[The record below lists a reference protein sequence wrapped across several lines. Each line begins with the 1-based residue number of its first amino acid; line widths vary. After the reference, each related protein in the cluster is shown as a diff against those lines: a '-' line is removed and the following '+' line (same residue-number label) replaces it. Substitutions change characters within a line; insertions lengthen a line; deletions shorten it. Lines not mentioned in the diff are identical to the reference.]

1 MIKNS
6 FDSGKGKIHLRFSS
20 VCVEVDFD
28 FMEKP
33 ITDEKFMGENVVGIT
48 LCGGS
53 WRRRLMR
60 RLQTLSRMK
69 QFSKRHQP
77 LSGMRQR
84 KLSNSATE
92 IPADNSRLSMTYS
105 AFV

>member
-20 VCVEVDFD
+20 VCVEVYFD

-33 ITDEKFMGENVVGIT
+33 ITDKKFMGENVVGIT

-53 WRRRLMR
+53 D
-60 RLQTLSRMK
+60 
-69 QFSKRHQP
+69 
-77 LSGMRQR
+77 G
-84 KLSNSATE
+84 E
-92 IPADNSRLSMTYS
+92 G
-105 AFV
+105 